1 MKILKIIKDGLVAI
15 SYLLLNLVI
24 FVPTLLLLVLIVN
37 IGKLIAR
44 AGSVIEGIGENIEY
58 IFKKLA
64 MKVIR
69 CGDKIFL
76 E

>member
-1 MKILKIIKDGLVAI
+1 
-15 SYLLLNLVI
+15 
-24 FVPTLLLLVLIVN
+24 VLIVN